1 MTRILAT
8 IAAASLAFGATVSI
22 AQADAKMMMEGYSAC
37 NAAYAQCVKD
47 GTDISMAKTPSEG
60 AEKIKMNVM
69 HGQECGAAYR
79 ACYSSVK

>member
-8 IAAASLAFGATVSI
+8 IAAASFAMGATVSL

-37 NAAYAQCVKD
+37 NSAYAQCVKD
-47 GTDISMAKTPSEG
+47 GTDVTLATTPTEG
-60 AEKIKMNVM
+60 AEKIKMNM
-69 HGQECGAAYR
+69 MKGQECGAAHR